1 MASSQLL
8 AAQEK
13 LHQLRTE
20 AAKQKNDSPPWETAH
35 APETAV
41 SAVDLPTHLGWESTA
56 VTQALRYA
64 QTRKEKASLTKNK
77 DALRIAYCVKE
88 DDQASRITHHAKKD
102 FVTHHPSL
110 GIAALQQNDAPCY
123 RVWLTCRYF
132 DEQGRGAL
140 NVTLLKS
147 HLTET
152 DSEYRMFSWKR
163 LRQILHAGNGRFW
176 HWNQEKG
183 QLWLVG
189 VAKLAAALD
198 VPKLTG
204 NRVQLPIQTISAGIS
219 EFKAHLYAAWHS
231 GRHSEN
237 PISREVQRQLTHIPE
252 RTQRRYGR
260 IARIKTKRNFAIG
273 ARFSA
278 EGLKQE
284 AWQRGHAV
292 FEYKDVKG
300 KFGAENGRYLAWQL
314 PNHYEGPHQPAQ
326 FGRQRKI
333 NKQLRQQQ
341 EQQLQDLVEIGAQG
355 NREKNSIDRLYHP
368 NGAKAVRAS
377 QHQPSAYWPL
387 QQKGHSQFWAVIG
400 DNH

>member
-13 LHQLRTE
+13 LHQLRAE
-20 AAKQKNDSPPWETAH
+20 AAKQKNDSPPWETDH

-41 SAVDLPTHLGWESTA
+41 SVTDLPEHLGWGSTA
-56 VTQALRYA
+56 VTQAMRYA
-64 QTRKEKASLTKNK
+64 QAKKENDSVAENN
-77 DALRIAYCVKE
+77 DVLRIAYCVQK
-88 DDQASRITHHAKKD
+88 DDHASRIMHHTPKD

-110 GIAALQQNDAPCY
+110 GIAALQQSDAPCY
-123 RVWLTCRYF
+123 RVWLMCRYF
-132 DEQGRGAL
+132 DELGRGML
-140 NVTLLKS
+140 NVDLLKAQ
-147 HLTET
+147 LTEANA
-152 DSEYRMFSWKR
+152 EYRMFSWKR
-163 LRQILHAGNGRFW
+163 LRQILHAGNGRYW
-176 HWNQEKG
+176 HWNQDQE

-189 VAKLAAALD
+189 VAKLAAALE

-204 NRVQLPIQTISAGIS
+204 KRVQLPVQTIIAGIG

-237 PISREVQRQLTHIPE
+237 PISREVQRQFTHIPE

-260 IARIKTKRNFAIG
+260 IARIKTKQNFAIG
-273 ARFSA
+273 ARFST

-284 AWQRGHAV
+284 AWQRGHAA
-292 FEYKDVKG
+292 FEFKDYKG

-333 NKQLRQQQ
+333 NKQL
-341 EQQLQDLVEIGAQG
+341 QDLVEIGAQG

-368 NGAKAVRAS
+368 NGAKAVRAC
-377 QHQPSAYWPL
+377 QDQPNVYWPL
-387 QQKGHSQFWAVIG
+387 QQKGRSQFWAVIG
-400 DNH
+400 DHH